1 MFKSVAIEAMKPKS
15 KIRFPERVRVALLLA
30 LGSVSGVAACA
41 AGSGAR
47 AAEPSTSRVQPA
59 ASPAQSTGALA
70 SAAPDPVASD
80 APEPA
85 PVVTAPAGE
94 LAELAAFF
102 RALSELERGAR
113 QEHVR
118 IAWLGD
124 SHSAADF
131 LPNAVRAAL
140 VARFGTGGPGF
151 MHAGVRH
158 NRHSN
163 ARVEQ
168 LGRWRTEPLAPSSSQ
183 AQGDGIYG
191 LGGMRVRCEP
201 PDCRLGIELLP
212 GAVRD
217 RAEWQVLYRLPQRAR
232 LRVRIGAAGPR
243 ELENARGPTRVQRAR
258 FSGAPADKLK
268 IEVVAGRPEVFGVI
282 VEGSEPGV
290 VLDTLGINGAR
301 LATPLAWDEAAWT
314 EELEARRPE
323 LVVMAY
329 GTNEA
334 FEKRPIARYRDHL
347 SALVGRWRRVAPLA
361 SCLVLGP
368 PDGAFQQRAR
378 IAEID
383 ALLRGVAAE
392 LGCAHFSL
400 ATAMGGPGS
409 FERWARVWPPLAA
422 PDRVHLTP
430 KGYVELGRML
440 ATRLL
445 AAQAGAQNAALTREP
460 SRVSA
465 GPRRTR

>member
-1 MFKSVAIEAMKPKS
+1 MKPKS
-15 KIRFPERVRVALLLA
+15 KIRFPERVLAALLLVT
-30 LGSVSGVAACA
+30 GSASGLAACA
-41 AGSGAR
+41 AGSGVR
-47 AAEPSTSRVQPA
+47 AATPSSPPRVQPE
-59 ASPAQSTGALA
+59 ASPALAAGAVVPTSL
-70 SAAPDPVASD
+70 DPVASD
-80 APEPA
+80 PPEQ
-85 PVVTAPAGE
+85 TAVATGPGGE

-102 RALSELERGAR
+102 RALAELERGAR

-131 LPNAVRAAL
+131 LPNAVRSAL

-191 LGGMRVRCEP
+191 LGGMRVRCES
-201 PDCRLGIELLP
+201 PDCRLSIELLS

-217 RAEWQVLYRLPQRAR
+217 RALWQVLYRLPQRAR
-232 LRVRIGAAGPR
+232 LRVRVGAEGPR
-243 ELENARGPTRVQRAR
+243 QLEGAGGPTRVQRAR

-334 FEKRPIARYRDHL
+334 FERRPVARYREHL
-347 SALVGRWRRVAPLA
+347 TALVGRWRRVAPLA

-378 IAEID
+378 IGEID
-383 ALLRGVAAE
+383 ALLRIVAAE

-400 ATAMGGPGS
+400 SAAMGGPGS

-445 AAQAGAQNAALTREP
+445 AAQAGAQNSALTRAP
-460 SRVSA
+460 PPRVSV